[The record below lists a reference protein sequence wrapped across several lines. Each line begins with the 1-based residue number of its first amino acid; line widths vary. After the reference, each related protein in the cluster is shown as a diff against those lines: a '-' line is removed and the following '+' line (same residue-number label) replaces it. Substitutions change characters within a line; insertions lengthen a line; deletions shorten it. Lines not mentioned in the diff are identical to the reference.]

1 MMISAKTEE
10 RMKKVLSE
18 FSEMTMED
26 VLILGI
32 EKLEMYVELGSE
44 QEVRA

>member
-44 QEVRA
+44 EEVRA

>member
-26 VLILGI
+26 ILILGI